1 MKSFASFICAFIFL
15 FGQIG
20 ADNGPKKK
28 TFELSLSLRQSVFDK
43 NTIEK
48 PALIQFILP
57 SDPTKENS
65 YAIDGGLALL
75 FSFNSPAWQY
85 AATLEYHRQT
95 EISKPQDNFQ
105 AGFSVINILG
115 DVTEGFAL
123 YSSIAAKYKHDKI
136 VSGEGIFIRFDST
149 PLLPRIGMGVTR
161 GIKQLQVLWQP
172 TFGIQYETASD
183 VFKTGNS
190 GKVVRVAFTIEIGF
204 YPFSRMLKNSL
215 ELILRNSS
223 WINLN
228 RTGEYK
234 KQFDSNQNMF
244 KAGFSYYI
252 DENHHI
258 GIGLDYIKGENP
270 EQGLLNQEST
280 MFSLKIKY

>member
-1 MKSFASFICAFIFL
+1 MKPFASFICAFIFL
-15 FGQIG
+15 FGHIG
-20 ADNGPKKK
+20 ADNSPKKK
-28 TFELSLSLRQSVFDK
+28 TFELSLSLRQSVLDK

-57 SDPTKENS
+57 SDPTKKNS

-115 DVTEGFAL
+115 DVTEGLTL
-123 YSSIAAKYKHDKI
+123 YSSVSAKYKHDKI
-136 VSGEGIFIRFDST
+136 ASGEGLFFRFETT
-149 PLLPRIGMGVTR
+149 PLLPRIGMGATR

-172 TFGIQYETASD
+172 TFGVQYETASD
-183 VFKTGNS
+183 VLKTGKS
-190 GKVVRVAFTIEIGF
+190 GKVVRGVFNIEIGF
-204 YPFSRMLKNSL
+204 YPFSRKLKNNL
-215 ELILRNSS
+215 ELILRDSF
-223 WINLN
+223 WLNLN

-234 KQFDSNQNMF
+234 KQFDSSQNLF
-244 KAGFSYYI
+244 KAGISYYL
-252 DENHHI
+252 DENRHI
-258 GIGLDYIKGENP
+258 GIGVDYFKGENP
-270 EQGLLNQEST
+270 EQGFLNQET
-280 MFSLKIKY
+280 TVLSLKIKY